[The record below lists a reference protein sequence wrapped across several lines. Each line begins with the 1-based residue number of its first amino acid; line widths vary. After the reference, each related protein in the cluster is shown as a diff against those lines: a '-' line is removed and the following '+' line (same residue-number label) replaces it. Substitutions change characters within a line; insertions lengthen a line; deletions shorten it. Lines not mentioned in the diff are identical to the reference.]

1 MLGCLTMVMT
11 GQIFAP
17 VVFGLAAL
25 FSLVGFPNRH
35 GLVLQMPTNA
45 NAADAAA
52 LGRNHEYSTDGF
64 YVRSGGVRDLHDGLR
79 RTVRCTDTP

>member
-1 MLGCLTMVMT
+1 MGGTKSSRGARPGAGMLGCLTMVMT

-25 FSLVGFPNRH
+25 FALVGFPNRH

-52 LGRNHEYSTDGF
+52 LGEK
-64 YVRSGGVRDLHDGLR
+64 
-79 RTVRCTDTP
+79 P